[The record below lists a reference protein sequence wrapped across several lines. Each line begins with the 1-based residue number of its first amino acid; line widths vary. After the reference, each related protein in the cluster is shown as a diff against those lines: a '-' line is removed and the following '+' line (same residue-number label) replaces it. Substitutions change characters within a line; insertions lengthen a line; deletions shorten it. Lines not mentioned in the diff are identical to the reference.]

1 MSHFLRLI
9 RWKNLMMIA
18 LTQALIK
25 YGLFLPLNVETSL
38 NNFEFTLLVLATL
51 CIAAAGNIIND
62 VYDVE
67 TDTINKPDKVI
78 VGKQISEATA
88 FNLFIGLSI
97 VGVGIGFYLSNHIGR
112 TGFSAVFILT
122 SALLYIYSTALKQTV
137 LIGNIVVS
145 TLVALSLIIVGL
157 FELLPA
163 IIPENQ
169 PVQLSAFIIVLAYAL
184 FAFTINLI
192 REMIKDIEDMKGDA
206 ASGLKTFPVLIGI
219 KHTKTVIIVLV
230 LATLSAVV
238 YYVINFLY
246 QHQLAVLYVL
256 VAIVGPLMY
265 FIVKILSAKSNKNF
279 HNLSAVLK
287 LVMLTGILSIAL
299 YPLTVC

>member
-1 MSHFLRLI
+1 M
-9 RWKNLMMIA
+9 
-18 LTQALIK
+18 
-25 YGLFLPLNVETSL
+25 
-38 NNFEFTLLVLATL
+38 VLATL